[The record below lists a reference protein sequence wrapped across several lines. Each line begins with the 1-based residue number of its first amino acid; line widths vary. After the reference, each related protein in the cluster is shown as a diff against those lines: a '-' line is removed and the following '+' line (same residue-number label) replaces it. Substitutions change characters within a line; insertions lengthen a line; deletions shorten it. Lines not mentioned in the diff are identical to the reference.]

1 VDEVVVMETIPLSP
15 AVAPRMLLPAWLSKD
30 AAVTGKPQ
38 KLPAPSPLCRKV
50 DALVAKGL

>member
-1 VDEVVVMETIPLSP
+1 
-15 AVAPRMLLPAWLSKD
+15 MLLLAWLSKD